1 MDGRDAPLRRADVVI
16 VDADTAEMLTGTLP
30 SGEQSGLRVSG
41 ELERRIHTRYT
52 VLMLSDTKGIF
63 LSDNKYHEMLLPFD
77 VSEVDRSGADDSFI
91 SALTYDY
98 ATRIKAGGR
107 DIGHAKNYGEG
118 VASVIDS
125 EGKRIIDECYA
136 KAKAMIEEHIDVLHK
151 CSDLL
156 IQKEKIGQEEFEQLF
171 E

>member
-1 MDGRDAPLRRADVVI
+1 MRKIMA
-16 VDADTAEMLTGTLP
+16 
-30 SGEQSGLRVSG
+30 SG
-41 ELERRIHTRYT
+41 
-52 VLMLSDTKGIF
+52 
-63 LSDNKYHEMLLPFD
+63 
-77 VSEVDRSGADDSFI
+77 
-91 SALTYDY
+91 
-98 ATRIKAGGR
+98 
-107 DIGHAKNYGEG
+107 G

-125 EGKRIIDECYA
+125 EVKRIIDECYA

>member
-1 MDGRDAPLRRADVVI
+1 
-16 VDADTAEMLTGTLP
+16 MLTGTLP

-98 ATRIKAGGR
+98 ATRVKAGQTLTCVR
-107 DIGHAKNYGEG
+107 LQRRIMSD
-118 VASVIDS
+118 SSFTID
-125 EGKRIIDECYA
+125 G
-136 KAKAMIEEHIDVLHK
+136 DV
-151 CSDLL
+151 
-156 IQKEKIGQEEFEQLF
+156 
-171 E
+171 

>member
-1 MDGRDAPLRRADVVI
+1 MPVVLDLCGVSPDLPLESLRRADVVI

-98 ATRIKAGGR
+98 ATRVKDAISVMPAPMRHLPRHGR
-107 DIGHAKNYGEG
+107 ARQRGLSPRFRQTLICVRLQRRIMSD
-118 VASVIDS
+118 SSFTID
-125 EGKRIIDECYA
+125 G
-136 KAKAMIEEHIDVLHK
+136 DV
-151 CSDLL
+151 
-156 IQKEKIGQEEFEQLF
+156 
-171 E
+171 